1 MNTTFKTKPPIWFW
15 IVSVVA
21 LVWNAM
27 GVLQYL
33 GQTYQ
38 TESFKSQYTN
48 EQLEIISNTP
58 AWAIAAFATAVF
70 GGILAS
76 IALVLRKKAAYPL
89 FLISL
94 IGVVV
99 QMIHNL
105 FLVKSVDIYG
115 PFAVI
120 MTGMIIVFS
129 LLFLWFSKKSIANH
143 WIS

>member
-1 MNTTFKTKPPIWFW
+1 MNTTLKTKPPIWFW
-15 IVSVVA
+15 IVCVVA

-27 GVLQYL
+27 GVMQYL

-38 TESFKSQYTN
+38 TESFRAQYTS
-48 EQLEIISNTP
+48 EQLELISNTP
-58 AWAIAAFATAVF
+58 AWAIAAFAIAVF

-89 FLISL
+89 FVISL
-94 IGVVV
+94 AGVVV

-105 FLVKSVDIYG
+105 FVVNSVDIYG

-129 LLFLWFSKKSIANH
+129 LLFLWFSKKSISNH

>member
-115 PFAVI
+115 PFAAI
-120 MTGMIIVFS
+120 ITGMIIIFS

>member
-115 PFAVI
+115 PFAAI
-120 MTGMIIVFS
+120 MTGMIIIFS